1 MTEDHDPYLWLEKLE
16 DPKVVKWFSKRN
28 EATRK
33 LLSPISRKLESR
45 IRKYC
50 AIPYVLMV
58 RTRPNGHFVLLR
70 DSRNFRLNLLHQ
82 KGDVTELVNSA
93 ELGKDAV
100 IQGFYASEEGDLLAF
115 VYSLGGSDEGILK
128 VIRTGSKET
137 LDEMKGMFGDV
148 VWLDQEKYFYAKFY
162 QKDKTPDGVAP
173 PAMRIHLRENG
184 TDELVFG
191 RGIPT
196 SYFISLKKSQESSRA
211 LLTVADGWTRSDIY
225 AGQFKKPEDWS
236 LVYGKGDFMTWPIDY
251 VHNKYYAASFDK
263 KGMGRI
269 LALPKNGEI
278 DEIVGEQ
285 PYPLQE
291 AAIAN
296 ERIAATYLTDA
307 ASIIRTYELSGRR
320 HSELKPKPAGTIGSL
335 DSDGEKCIFIYESY
349 LVPYRIYC
357 LQEDALT
364 VVDSREVRGDF
375 EVEDVWVK
383 SKDSTRIH
391 VFNVGKKSRATNRVL
406 VWGYGGFAVSLTPRY
421 FSYIIPF
428 LENGGAFAVANLRG
442 GTEYGEAWHREGMRE
457 KKQNVFD
464 DFMAVLEYYRSK
476 RLRTVGFGVS
486 NGGLL
491 IGAVLTQR
499 PELINGALIGY
510 PVLDMLR
517 YHKLHIGK
525 AWMSEYGD
533 PDNPNDREFLLK
545 YSPYHNIT
553 RRSYPK
559 TMIYTGTHDD
569 RVHPAHAF
577 KFAAKLEEEGA
588 SPLLR
593 VETKSGHSGATPTR
607 KIKEYSD
614 MMAFVYKTLAMKP

>member
-1 MTEDHDPYLWLEKLE
+1 MTEDHDPYVWMEKLE
-16 DPKVVKWFSKRN
+16 DPKVVKWFSKRDA
-28 EATRK
+28 ATRK

-45 IRKYC
+45 IKKYF

-70 DSRNFRLNLLHQ
+70 DSRTFKLNLLHQ
-82 KGDVTELVNSA
+82 KGDITELVNSA

-100 IQGFYASEEGDLLAF
+100 IQGFYASGEGDLFAF

-128 VIRTGSKET
+128 VMKTGSKET

-148 VWLDQEKYFYAKFY
+148 VWLNQEKYLFAKFY

-184 TDELVFG
+184 ADELVFG
-191 RGIPT
+191 RGIAT
-196 SYFISLKKSQESSRA
+196 SYFISLKKSLESSRA
-211 LLTVADGWTRSDIY
+211 MVTVADGWTKSDVY
-225 AGQFKKPEDWS
+225 VGKLRQPEGWS
-236 LVYGKGDFMTWPIDY
+236 LVYGEGDFITWPIDY
-251 VHNKYYAASFDK
+251 VHGKCYTASFDK

-269 LALPKNGEI
+269 LALGDNGEI

-291 AAIAN
+291 AVVAN
-296 ERIAATYLTDA
+296 ERIAATYLFDA
-307 ASIIRTYELSGRR
+307 TSILRIYELSGRK
-320 HSELKPKPAGTIGSL
+320 HNELKPEPAGTIGSL
-335 DSDGEKCIFIYESY
+335 DSDGKKCTFTYQSF

-357 LQEDALT
+357 LEEDALT
-364 VVDSREVRGDF
+364 VVDSKEVRGAF
-375 EVEDVWVK
+375 EVRDLWVK

-391 VFNVGKKSRATNRVL
+391 VFDVGKKGRTANSVL
-406 VWGYGGFAVSLTPRY
+406 AWGYGGFAVSITPSY

-428 LENGGAFAVANLRG
+428 LESGGTFAVASLRG

-457 KKQNVFD
+457 NKQNVFD
-464 DFMAVLEYYRSK
+464 DFMSVLKYYRNKGSK
-476 RLRTVGFGVS
+476 TVGFGVS

-499 PELINGALIGY
+499 PDLIDGALIGY

-533 PDNPNDREFLLK
+533 PDNPKDRKFLTK
-545 YSPYHNIT
+545 YSPYHNVT

-577 KFAAKLEEEGA
+577 KFAARLEEEGA
-588 SPLLR
+588 YPLLR
-593 VETKSGHSGATPTR
+593 VETRSGHSGATPAR
-607 KIKEYSD
+607 KIREYSD
-614 MMAFVYKTLAMKP
+614 MMAFVYETLAMQP

>member
-1 MTEDHDPYLWLEKLE
+1 MSEDHDPYLWLEKLE

-28 EATRK
+28 ETTRK
-33 LLSPISRKLESR
+33 LLSPISRKLENR
-45 IRKYC
+45 IRKYF

-70 DSRNFRLNLLHQ
+70 DSRNFKLNLLHQ
-82 KGDVTELVNSA
+82 KGDITELVNSA